1 MKTKYFLLLLIPVFV
16 IFLNLKIL
24 AFNHDFYDY
33 GNKDVNENL
42 LNYLNNKEELK
53 FNYTT
58 KELIHLEDVKGLVNV
73 MNVVISVLGLL
84 IILLLI
90 LNRDDISDVLMISGG
105 IILSI
110 IAILFLVDF
119 NLLFTKFH
127 EILFSNNYW
136 LLDENT
142 LLIRTYP
149 FEFFTGFFRRLV
161 LNIIISSLILITI
174 GATKHVYTQ
183 YKSSHD

>member
-53 FNYTT
+53 F

-183 YKSSHD
+183 YKSRAD

>member
-1 MKTKYFLLLLIPVFV
+1 MFINNINPVLVSIFGLEIRYYGLIYVLGFLL
-16 IFLNLKIL
+16 IL
-24 AFNHDFYDY
+24 F
-33 GNKDVNENL
+33 
-42 LNYLNNKEELK
+42 
-53 FNYTT
+53 
-58 KELIHLEDVKGLVNV
+58 
-73 MNVVISVLGLL
+73 
-84 IILLLI
+84 I